1 MAKDWQELT
10 KITGNN
16 PIIVEKVRLIEK
28 DIAIEGSF
36 ELPPL
41 ARMTMEDQIFAA
53 AFIQSHGSIKEME
66 RLFGVSYPTIKN
78 RLNKISNSFDFVEV
92 QNVALVEPVG
102 SFEEVADEE
111 MKDKQDKQEKSDIDD
126 ILDRLESGETSA
138 KDALEILKIRKEK
151 FKKSI
156 IQNIAK
162 SMEVN
167 DE

>member
-1 MAKDWQELT
+1 MTRDWQELT
-10 KITGNN
+10 KMTGNN
-16 PIIVEKVRLIEK
+16 RIVVEKVRLIEK

-92 QNVALVEPVG
+92 QKVG
-102 SFEEVADEE
+102 PFEKVADEE

-126 ILDRLESGETSA
+126 ILDRLESGERSA
-138 KDALEILKIRKEK
+138 KETLEILRN
-151 FKKSI
+151 KK
-156 IQNIAK
+156 NK
-162 SMEVN
+162 L
-167 DE
+167 